1 MRNQNIDNITQILK
15 SISPLKNTF
24 SKMSKKLNKS
34 FKYASLD
41 NLVKS
46 LDIKNVYKDQFEPDP
61 EVILHKNEYNVNFQ
75 NSYDYLDELSDVNN
89 LPLVIQ
95 NKNCVKDGE
104 FNPDYDVDSNKGEI
118 NKKYILEE
126 EGRRKKERLK
136 KRIERLKK
144 FRDSNSNID
153 PGKYHPNYD
162 AIKRRYPCAYIRDP
176 NIHIKDSW
184 LINCPFRNTFEDFK
198 KAQNEQKENA
208 KNNNSKSKEK
218 NQNQN
223 QNQNSNQNNN
233 NNNNAINN
241 RNNNSTINNPNNIS
255 TNNNSNNNSSI
266 NNTNKNDLTNNINKI
281 SNFNSNENS
290 PRSISTNE
298 VNKEKNE
305 EDILIKGKKINIKNI
320 IPDKV
325 KNLSLPMIVN
335 TPRSKNISNI
345 SNISKV
351 LSPKRKVNRSVSYEN
366 IFNKNSPILFNKMKG
381 RSDIFV
387 ESKYLISYNINY
399 DSTFPHVP
407 SYIFKYMKNKQNYK
421 KYINGKIIRGYYYN
435 PSDYYAMELQRL
447 ENKK

>member
-1 MRNQNIDNITQILK
+1 MKNQNIDNITQILK

-24 SKMSKKLNKS
+24 SQMSKKLNKS

-46 LDIKNVYKDQFEPDP
+46 LDIKYVYKDQFEPDP

-104 FNPDYDVDSNKGEI
+104 FNPDYDVDINKREI
-118 NKKYILEE
+118 NKKYLLEE

-144 FRDSNSNID
+144 YRDSDSNID

-184 LINCPFRNTFEDFK
+184 LINCPFRNTFEEFK
-198 KAQNEQKENA
+198 RLQNEQKENA

-223 QNQNSNQNNN
+223 STQN
-233 NNNNAINN
+233 I
-241 RNNNSTINNPNNIS
+241 NNSTINNLNNNNNPNNNSS
-255 TNNNSNNNSSI
+255 TNNNSTNNNSSI
-266 NNTNKNDLTNNINKI
+266 NNNNLNKNDLTNNINKI
-281 SNFNSNENS
+281 SNFNSNNNS
-290 PRSISTNE
+290 LRSISTNE
-298 VNKEKNE
+298 INKEKNE
-305 EDILIKGKKINIKNI
+305 EEIIIKGKKFKLKNI
-320 IPDKV
+320 IPEKI
-325 KNLSLPMIVN
+325 KNLSLPMIIN
-335 TPRSKNISNI
+335 TPRNKNTSSI

-351 LSPKRKVNRSVSYEN
+351 LSPKRKVNPSISYEN
-366 IFNKNSPILFNKMKG
+366 IFNKKSPVSFNKMKG

-387 ESKYLISYNINY
+387 ESKFLISYNINY
-399 DSTFPHVP
+399 DSTYPHVP
-407 SYIFKYMKNKQNYK
+407 SYIFKYMKNKQDYK

-435 PSDYYAMELQRL
+435 PSDYYVMELQRA
-447 ENKK
+447 EDKK

>member
-1 MRNQNIDNITQILK
+1 MKNQNIDNITQILK

-46 LDIKNVYKDQFEPDP
+46 LDVKYVYKDQFEPDH

-89 LPLVIQ
+89 LPLVLQ

-104 FNPDYDVDSNKGEI
+104 FNPDYEIDSNKREI
-118 NKKYILEE
+118 NKKYLLEE

-144 FRDSNSNID
+144 FRDSDSNID

-198 KAQNEQKENA
+198 RLQNEQKENV

-223 QNQNSNQNNN
+223 QNSTQNNDNVSINNAN
-233 NNNNAINN
+233 NNIT
-241 RNNNSTINNPNNIS
+241 NNNSKNNIIG
-255 TNNNSNNNSSI
+255 TNNNSNINNNSQ
-266 NNTNKNDLTNNINKI
+266 NKNDLKNNINKI

-298 VNKEKNE
+298 INKEKIE
-305 EDILIKGKKINIKNI
+305 EEIIIKGKKIKIKNI
-320 IPDKV
+320 IPDKI
-325 KNLSLPMIVN
+325 KNLSLPMIIN
-335 TPRSKNISNI
+335 TPRNKNISNI
-345 SNISKV
+345 SNMSKV

-366 IFNKNSPILFNKMKG
+366 IFSKKSPILFNKMKG
-381 RSDIFV
+381 RPDIFV
-387 ESKYLISYNINY
+387 ESKFLISYNINY
-399 DSTFPHVP
+399 DLIYPHVP
-407 SYIFKYMKNKQNYK
+407 SYIFKYIKNKQDYK

-435 PSDYYAMELQRL
+435 PSDYYVMELKRV
-447 ENKK
+447 EDKK